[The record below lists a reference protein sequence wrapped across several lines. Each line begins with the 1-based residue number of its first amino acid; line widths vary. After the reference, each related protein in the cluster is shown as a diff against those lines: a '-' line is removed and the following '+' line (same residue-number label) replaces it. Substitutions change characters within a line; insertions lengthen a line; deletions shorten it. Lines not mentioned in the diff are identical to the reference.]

1 MNKNK
6 FLYVAALFGMM
17 VLVSCSSH
25 DSAKNVTV
33 TSEQSGAES
42 QAAADIVSKPLTL
55 LQSNDGWSYGAAG
68 AKGCYFVSAA
78 VRSDDSTSLMYCDYD
93 TMQQLLLCSQPNCAH
108 NTAACNGY
116 LPYSAGGIV
125 PEIVGQ
131 NLVLFYPGNV
141 HAEEN
146 ATLPRIETMGLDGS
160 DRTETITF
168 AANQE
173 FLRPMVTDGDFI
185 YACMWETSDN
195 SMESFLVRI
204 DPTAGTC
211 EKMFSMDSTWIKGVV
226 GDKLLLKSTSGDNSE
241 WFTYDPVTGEQAVLY
256 TESSSV
262 LQPAAVYGQ
271 TLVYQKGDHFHLLDL
286 STGQDTELAGY
297 TVPDQ
302 AVSYVNLYYA
312 DDGKLLFEQC
322 SNAGADSQ
330 YADGFYVLESDK
342 EPSPW
347 TLTYSLY
354 DKDTACAVVAAK
366 DADTY
371 LVAAGVQD
379 TAAVQADDGASK
391 YVSTGER
398 RYALISKA
406 DYWSGNANYR
416 DFEKI
421 G

>member
-68 AKGCYFVSAA
+68 AKGFYFVSAA

-146 ATLPRIETMGLDGS
+146 ATLPRIETMGVRRFRPNRNDHLCSQPRVSAPNGH
-160 DRTETITF
+160 RRGF
-168 AANQE
+168 YLCLYVGN
-173 FLRPMVTDGDFI
+173 LRQL
-185 YACMWETSDN
+185 N
-195 SMESFLVRI
+195 
-204 DPTAGTC
+204 
-211 EKMFSMDSTWIKGVV
+211 
-226 GDKLLLKSTSGDNSE
+226 
-241 WFTYDPVTGEQAVLY
+241 
-256 TESSSV
+256 
-262 LQPAAVYGQ
+262 
-271 TLVYQKGDHFHLLDL
+271 
-286 STGQDTELAGY
+286 
-297 TVPDQ
+297 
-302 AVSYVNLYYA
+302 
-312 DDGKLLFEQC
+312 GKLSGTHRPNCRNLR
-322 SNAGADSQ
+322 
-330 YADGFYVLESDK
+330 
-342 EPSPW
+342 
-347 TLTYSLY
+347 
-354 DKDTACAVVAAK
+354 KDVFHGQHM
-366 DADTY
+366 D
-371 LVAAGVQD
+371 Q
-379 TAAVQADDGASK
+379 
-391 YVSTGER
+391 R
-398 RYALISKA
+398 RC
-406 DYWSGNANYR
+406 R
-416 DFEKI
+416 
-421 G
+421 

>member
-33 TSEQSGAES
+33 TSEQGGAES
-42 QAAADIVSKPLTL
+42 QAASDIVSKPLTL

-68 AKGCYFVSAA
+68 AKGFYFVSAA

-93 TMQQLLLCSQPNCAH
+93 TMQQILLCSQPNCAH

-160 DRTETITF
+160 DRTEKITF

-195 SMESFLVRI
+195 SMKSFLVRI

-302 AVSYVNLYYA
+302 AVSYVNLYY
-312 DDGKLLFEQC
+312 C
-322 SNAGADSQ
+322 
-330 YADGFYVLESDK
+330 
-342 EPSPW
+342 
-347 TLTYSLY
+347 
-354 DKDTACAVVAAK
+354 
-366 DADTY
+366 
-371 LVAAGVQD
+371 
-379 TAAVQADDGASK
+379 
-391 YVSTGER
+391 
-398 RYALISKA
+398 
-406 DYWSGNANYR
+406 
-416 DFEKI
+416 
-421 G
+421 

>member
-42 QAAADIVSKPLTL
+42 QAASDIVSKPLTL

-68 AKGCYFVSAA
+68 AKGFYFVSAA

-93 TMQQLLLCSQPNCAH
+93 TMQQILLCSQPNCAH

-204 DPTAGTC
+204 DQLP
-211 EKMFSMDSTWIKGVV
+211 E
-226 GDKLLLKSTSGDNSE
+226 
-241 WFTYDPVTGEQAVLY
+241 
-256 TESSSV
+256 
-262 LQPAAVYGQ
+262 PA
-271 TLVYQKGDHFHLLDL
+271 KRCF
-286 STGQDTELAGY
+286 
-297 TVPDQ
+297 
-302 AVSYVNLYYA
+302 
-312 DDGKLLFEQC
+312 
-322 SNAGADSQ
+322 
-330 YADGFYVLESDK
+330 
-342 EPSPW
+342 PW
-347 TLTYSLY
+347 T
-354 DKDTACAVVAAK
+354 AH
-366 DADTY
+366 
-371 LVAAGVQD
+371 G
-379 TAAVQADDGASK
+379 
-391 YVSTGER
+391 
-398 RYALISKA
+398 SKA
-406 DYWSGNANYR
+406 L
-416 DFEKI
+416 
-421 G
+421 

>member
-1 MNKNK
+1 MPSGMLSITCKGDHTMLTANQKYIDTANIKHLLSAGEKNADK
-6 FLYVAALFGMM
+6 IQIAVDRYYHQTDLSDCLFTLRAVNSGGG
-17 VLVSCSSH
+17 LVMQNLE
-25 DSAKNVTV
+25 KEVT
-33 TSEQSGAES
+33 ES
-42 QAAADIVSKPLTL
+42 QIILTWTITEDFTAVS
-55 LQSNDGWSYGAAG
+55 G
-68 AKGCYFVSAA
+68 
-78 VRSDDSTSLMYCDYD
+78 
-93 TMQQLLLCSQPNCAH
+93 QLL
-108 NTAACNGY
+108 
-116 LPYSAGGIV
+116 

-160 DRTETITF
+160 DRTEKITF

-195 SMESFLVRI
+195 SMKSFLVRI

>member
-42 QAAADIVSKPLTL
+42 QAASDIVSKPLTL

-68 AKGCYFVSAA
+68 AKGFYFVSAA

-168 AANQE
+168 AAN
-173 FLRPMVTDGDFI
+173 
-185 YACMWETSDN
+185 
-195 SMESFLVRI
+195 
-204 DPTAGTC
+204 
-211 EKMFSMDSTWIKGVV
+211 
-226 GDKLLLKSTSGDNSE
+226 
-241 WFTYDPVTGEQAVLY
+241 
-256 TESSSV
+256 
-262 LQPAAVYGQ
+262 
-271 TLVYQKGDHFHLLDL
+271 
-286 STGQDTELAGY
+286 
-297 TVPDQ
+297 
-302 AVSYVNLYYA
+302 
-312 DDGKLLFEQC
+312 
-322 SNAGADSQ
+322 
-330 YADGFYVLESDK
+330 
-342 EPSPW
+342 
-347 TLTYSLY
+347 
-354 DKDTACAVVAAK
+354 
-366 DADTY
+366 
-371 LVAAGVQD
+371 
-379 TAAVQADDGASK
+379 
-391 YVSTGER
+391 
-398 RYALISKA
+398 
-406 DYWSGNANYR
+406 
-416 DFEKI
+416 
-421 G
+421 

>member
-42 QAAADIVSKPLTL
+42 QAASDIVSKPLTL

-68 AKGCYFVSAA
+68 AKGFYFVSAA

-93 TMQQLLLCSQPNCAH
+93 TMQQILLCSQPNCAH

-168 AANQE
+168 AATKSFCAQWSQTGIL
-173 FLRPMVTDGDFI
+173 FMPVCGKPPTTQWKAFW
-185 YACMWETSDN
+185 YA
-195 SMESFLVRI
+195 
-204 DPTAGTC
+204 
-211 EKMFSMDSTWIKGVV
+211 STQ
-226 GDKLLLKSTSGDNSE
+226 LPE
-241 WFTYDPVTGEQAVLY
+241 
-256 TESSSV
+256 
-262 LQPAAVYGQ
+262 PA
-271 TLVYQKGDHFHLLDL
+271 KRCF
-286 STGQDTELAGY
+286 
-297 TVPDQ
+297 
-302 AVSYVNLYYA
+302 
-312 DDGKLLFEQC
+312 
-322 SNAGADSQ
+322 
-330 YADGFYVLESDK
+330 
-342 EPSPW
+342 PW
-347 TLTYSLY
+347 T
-354 DKDTACAVVAAK
+354 AH
-366 DADTY
+366 
-371 LVAAGVQD
+371 G
-379 TAAVQADDGASK
+379 
-391 YVSTGER
+391 
-398 RYALISKA
+398 SKA
-406 DYWSGNANYR
+406 L
-416 DFEKI
+416 
-421 G
+421 